1 MEKQLKQF
9 FKFLENDK
17 KVSNNTLQSYKRDLA
32 QYRNYLLTKDL
43 KYNKV
48 DEKSLKEYL
57 KYLLEEEN
65 KKPSTISRMIASI
78 RSFYQYEM
86 KNKKVSIDPTENV
99 QSPKIEKKAPC
110 VLTTQEVEL
119 LLEQP
124 TDADLKGIRDK
135 AMLEFAYATG
145 MRVTEIISL
154 NVEDVNLEKE
164 YVECKNGN
172 KKREIPLGKMALNA
186 VKEYLSKAREV
197 LVKSEKE
204 KSLFVNLNGKR
215 LTRQGFWKIIK
226 YYQEQAHI
234 DKDITPHT
242 LRHSFA
248 THLLQN
254 GAELKAIQTMLGH
267 SDISSTQVYMQFQN
281 DGLNNIYKKA
291 HPRA

>member
-9 FKFLENDK
+9 LKFLENDK
-17 KVSNNTLQSYKRDLA
+17 KVSNNTLQSYKRDLE
-32 QYRNYLLTKDL
+32 QYKSYLLTNDL
-43 KYNKV
+43 KYNKI
-48 DEKSLKEYL
+48 KEEDIKVYV
-57 KYLLEEEN
+57 KYLLEEQN
-65 KKPSTISRMIASI
+65 KKPSTITRMIASI
-78 RSFYQYEM
+78 RSFYQYEV
-86 KNKKVSIDPTENV
+86 KNKKVGTDPTENI

-110 VLTTQEVEL
+110 VLTTKEVEL

-124 TDADLKGIRDK
+124 TDEDLKGIRDK

-154 NVEDVNLEKE
+154 NIEDVNLEQE
-164 YVECKNGN
+164 YVECKTGK
-172 KKREIPLGKMALNA
+172 KKRDIPLGKMALA
-186 VKEYLSKAREV
+186 AIKEYINKARDIMI
-197 LVKSEKE
+197 KSDKE
-204 KSLFVNLNGKR
+204 KALFVNMNGKR

-267 SDISSTQVYMQFQN
+267 SDISSTQVYMQFQH
-281 DGLNNIYKKA
+281 DGLDNIYKKA

>member
-1 MEKQLKQF
+1 MEKQLKLF
-9 FKFLENDK
+9 FEFLENDK
-17 KVSNNTLQSYKRDLA
+17 KLSSNTLQSYKRDLKQFRRYIEGCEVA
-32 QYRNYLLTKDL
+32 YT
-43 KYNKV
+43 KV
-48 DEKSLKEYL
+48 DEEVMQNYIEYL
-57 KYLLEEEN
+57 EELG
-65 KKPSTISRMIASI
+65 KKPSTISRCIASI
-78 RSFYQYEM
+78 RSFYQYVL
-86 KNKKVSIDPTENV
+86 KKGKVKKDPTRTI
-99 QSPKIEKKAPC
+99 QSPKVEKRTPC
-110 VLTTQEVEL
+110 VLTSKEVEL
-119 LLEQP
+119 LLDQP
-124 TDADLKGIRDK
+124 KDIDLKGARDK

-154 NVEDVNLEKE
+154 NVEDVNIEQE
-164 YVECKNGN
+164 YVQCKTG
-172 KKREIPLGKMALNA
+172 KKTREIPLGKMALSA
-186 VKEYLSKAREV
+186 IKEYLNKARDI
-197 LVKSEKE
+197 LVKSDKE
-204 KSLFVNLNGKR
+204 KALFVNVNGKR

>member
-9 FKFLENDK
+9 LKFLEDDK
-17 KVSNNTLQSYKRDLA
+17 KVSANTLQSYKRDLE
-32 QYRNYLLTKDL
+32 QFKTYITKKDIKYNQVEEEDIKSYLNYLIQM
-43 KYNKV
+43 
-48 DEKSLKEYL
+48 
-57 KYLLEEEN
+57 EN

-78 RSFYQYEM
+78 RSFYQYEI
-86 KNKKVSIDPTENV
+86 KNKRISKDPTEKL
-99 QSPKIEKKAPC
+99 QSPKIEKKAPS

-124 TDADLKGIRDK
+124 TDTDLKGIRDK

-154 NVEDVNLEKE
+154 NVEDVNLEQA
-164 YVECKNGN
+164 YVECKTGN
-172 KKREIPLGKMALNA
+172 KKREIPLGKLALNA
-186 VKEYLSKAREV
+186 IKEYLNNSREV
-197 LVKSEKE
+197 LVKSDKE
-204 KSLFVNLNGKR
+204 KALFVNLNGKR

-226 YYQEQAHI
+226 FYQEQAHI

-248 THLLQN
+248 SHLLQN

-267 SDISSTQVYMQFQN
+267 SDISSTQVYMKFQN
-281 DGLNNIYKKA
+281 DGLNDIYKKA